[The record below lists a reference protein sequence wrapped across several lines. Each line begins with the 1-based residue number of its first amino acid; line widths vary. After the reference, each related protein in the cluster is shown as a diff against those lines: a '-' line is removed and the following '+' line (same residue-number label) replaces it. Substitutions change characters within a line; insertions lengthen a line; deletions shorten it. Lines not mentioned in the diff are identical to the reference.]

1 MEKCQ
6 LIVSL
11 PQLLLKRSERSLQ
24 TLAGALLHGKPP
36 LGGIQGGLQAR
47 RIGLGLGNRVV
58 ELFFKLVVTRLE
70 LVVEQE
76 PGYGEPGRHAQHQNP
91 KNDSPESR
99 APTLKSLARR
109 LGGAKCYIGRAA

>member
-24 TLAGALLHGKPP
+24 TLAGALLHGEPP

-47 RIGLGLGNRVV
+47 RIGLGLGNRFV
-58 ELFFKLVVTRLE
+58 ELLFKLVVTRLE

-76 PGYGEPGRHAQHQNP
+76 PGSGEPVRQAKHQNNTQESTHRP
-91 KNDSPESR
+91 TTTFKNLPLPLG
-99 APTLKSLARR
+99 APTR
-109 LGGAKCYIGRAA
+109 